1 MTVPGLDAPV
11 LPAFETFCGDVLGLD
26 VSSRWA
32 AMLIHKAL
40 DGRPLDTAEAAAFCA
55 YTGRSAYAPPPGG
68 FAQLLALVGRQAG
81 KTESAAARMAYEGAS
96 ASLAG
101 ERNVAVIGVAQD
113 SRASIRVLFG
123 YVLRFFESPLLAPLI
138 VSRTAD
144 SLTLQGG
151 VLVTVLPCRP
161 AALRGLRC
169 RFVVL
174 DEIAHFRSS
183 ENLPLDRDTWRA
195 ALPSLLTTRGKLLA
209 LSSPWAAS
217 GLAFDLHRAHY
228 GRDDSPLLVW
238 QSPGTVLHPT
248 LDAGFLAHLREI
260 DPDSARAELDAEF
273 LTNVAALLDEAVIMA
288 AVESGVTVHPPEL
301 GPTYYGFVDVATGSK
316 SGGDAA
322 ALAIAHRTADG
333 IARLD
338 AVQTWRPPFNPASVA
353 HEMAALCAAY
363 RVRTVTGDRFA
374 QGFSDEL
381 FRQAGLT
388 SRPSDRDK
396 TQIYLDFAGLLNAGQ
411 ATLLDVPDVLRQAR
425 GLERR
430 RGPTKDRIDHGRGT
444 GAHDDAINV
453 VAGALTLAARR
464 GRFEFSFRN
473 SNDFAAHLYL

>member
-1 MTVPGLDAPV
+1 VTVPGLDVPV
-11 LPAFETFCGDVLGLD
+11 LPPFEIFCGDVLGLD
-26 VSSRWA
+26 MSSRWA
-32 AMLIHKAL
+32 AMLIHKAF
-40 DGRPLDTAEAAAFCA
+40 DGRPLDAAETAAFCT

-68 FAQLLALVGRQAG
+68 FPQLLALVGRQAG
-81 KTESAAARMAYEGAS
+81 KTESAAARMTYQAAS

-123 YVLRFFESPLLAPLI
+123 YVLRFFESPLLAPLV

-151 VLVTVLPCRP
+151 VLITVLPCRP

-217 GLAFDLHRAHY
+217 GLAYDLHKAHY

-248 LDAGFLAHLREI
+248 LDAGFMAHLREI
-260 DPDSARAELDAEF
+260 DPDSARAELDGEF
-273 LTNVAALLDEAVIMA
+273 LSNVSALLDEAVIEA
-288 AVESGVTVHPPEL
+288 AVELGLTVRPPEH
-301 GPTYYGFVDVATGSK
+301 GPSYLAFVDVATGSK
-316 SGGDAA
+316 AGGDAT
-322 ALAIAHRTADG
+322 ALAIAHRDAAG
-333 IARLD
+333 VAVLD
-338 AVQTWRPPFNPASVA
+338 VVRAWRPPFNPGEVA
-353 HEMAALCAAY
+353 QHMAALCRQY
-363 RVRTVTGDRFA
+363 RVSTVTGDRFA

-381 FRQAGLT
+381 LRQAGLR
-388 SRPSDRDK
+388 SRPSERDK
-396 TQIYLDFAGLLNAGQ
+396 SAIYVDLAAVLNAGQ
-411 ATLLDVPDVLRQAR
+411 ARLLDVPELLRELR

-430 RGPTKDRIDHGRGT
+430 RGATKDRVDCWRG
-444 GAHDDAINV
+444 HDDVANAA
-453 VAGALTLAARR
+453 AGALTLAVRPQRTTFAMV
-464 GRFEFSFRN
+464 N
-473 SNDFAAHLYL
+473 SNDAFAHLHL

>member
-1 MTVPGLDAPV
+1 MT
-11 LPAFETFCGDVLGLD
+11 LPPFEDFVRDVLHLD
-26 VSSRWA
+26 VVSRHA
-32 AMLIHKAL
+32 AMLIHRAL
-40 DGRPLDTAEAAAFCA
+40 DGRPLDEADTAMFCQF
-55 YTGRSAYAPPPGG
+55 TGRPSYTPPEGG
-68 FAQLLALVGRQAG
+68 YRQGLVLVGRQSG
-81 KTESAAARMAYEGAS
+81 KTESAAARLAYEGA
-96 ASLAG
+96 AACLAAD
-101 ERNVAVIGVAQD
+101 RDVAVVGLAQD
-113 SRASIRVLFG
+113 ARAATRVLFG
-123 YVLRFFESPLLAPLI
+123 YVARFFDESPLLRQLI

-144 SLTLQGG
+144 SLTLHHG
-151 VLVTVLPCRP
+151 VTISILPCRP

-195 ALPSLLTTRGKLLA
+195 ALPSLLTTKGRLLA

-228 GRDDSPLLVW
+228 GRDESPVLVW
-238 QSPGTVLHPT
+238 QSPGTVLHPA
-248 LDAGFLAHLREI
+248 LDAGFMAHLREI

-273 LTNVAALLDEAVIMA
+273 LTNVAALLDDAVIEA
-288 AVESGVTVHPPEL
+288 AVDPGVLVRPPEPGRVYL
-301 GPTYYGFVDVATGSK
+301 GFVDVATGSK

-322 ALAIAHRTADG
+322 ALAIAHAERDG
-333 IARLD
+333 LAALD
-338 AVQTWRPPFNPASVA
+338 AVQAWRPPFNPATVA

-396 TQIYLDFAGLLNAGQ
+396 SAIYLDFAALLNAGQ
-411 ATLLDVPDVLRQAR
+411 VRLLDVPEVLRQAR

-430 RGPTKDRIDHGRGT
+430 RGATKDRVDHPR

-453 VAGALTLAARR
+453 SAGALTLAARR
-464 GRFEFSFRN
+464 PRGQFGFARSA
-473 SNDFAAHLYL
+473 DFAPHLFL